1 MKTRNRFASVTA
13 LLGAALLLAP
23 AAHAAPKKSAR
34 TTQAAKK
41 KAAKQADV
49 RRVAVLASGPHAEA
63 ARDALEAEL
72 ARRPARYEVVP
83 ESAVRSAASRLGQD
97 PTTPAGASAVAAE
110 LGLSAVLVADTSTKG
125 KKPQMRLTVRN
136 GRDGKALASPAAAR
150 PATVKLVPVA
160 VKRQWTALEK
170 GLQKSRAPD
179 PAPPAPVEPEPPLKP
194 ATPVAEA
201 PTEKPATPPAK
212 PPVTEDKAPV
222 RKPVA
227 VTPKPREKEKDPE
240 DSQVHAGVERRPPLV
255 EGGIGLRLFGRS
267 LRYKDDVF
275 GVLRPYTLGL
285 DVGGF
290 ALPGAP
296 QVSGDLTVYP
306 LARFKQ
312 GALARLGL
320 TGAIDQ
326 SFGLKSTGSSG
337 AVSYPTVAREWQAGL
352 RYVMP
357 FGQAER
363 YGFEVTGTY
372 GMNTFRVDPVN
383 DERPLDL
390 PNVEYQTAGLTL
402 GLRAELSQKL
412 DFNFRLGYL
421 HPLSAGELNSD
432 TWFPNATMGAV
443 TGSATVAYRLNSVLD
458 VRLKADLRRYFF
470 KFNPEVGDPYIAGG
484 AVDQYPG
491 LTLQLGFKY

>member
-1 MKTRNRFASVTA
+1 MKTRNRFGSITA
-13 LLGAALLLAP
+13 LLGAALLLGP
-23 AAHAAPKKSAR
+23 VAHAAPKKPAK
-34 TTQAAKK
+34 TTQSAKK
-41 KAAKQADV
+41 KPAKQADV
-49 RRVAVLASGPHAEA
+49 RRVAVVASGPHAEA

-72 ARRPARYEVVP
+72 ARRPARYEIVP

-97 PTTPAGASAVAAE
+97 PTTAAGASAVASE
-110 LGLSAVLVADTSTKG
+110 LGLSALLVADTSTTG
-125 KKPQMRLTVRN
+125 KKQQVRLSVRN
-136 GRDGKALASPAAAR
+136 GKDGKALASPAAAR
-150 PATVKLVPVA
+150 PATAKLVPVS

-170 GLQKSRAPD
+170 GLQKSRAPEAVV
-179 PAPPAPVEPEPPLKP
+179 APSKPVEPEPPLKP
-194 ATPVAEA
+194 ATPITDTTPV
-201 PTEKPATPPAK
+201 TPPAK
-212 PPVTEDKAPV
+212 TPVTPEDKTPP
-222 RKPVA
+222 RKPVVVA
-227 VTPKPREKEKDPE
+227 PKPEEKKPE
-240 DSQVHAGVERRPPLV
+240 DTQTYAGTARRPPLV
-255 EGGIGLRLFGRS
+255 EGAVGLKLFGRS
-267 LRYKDDVF
+267 LRYKDDLF

-320 TGAIDQ
+320 TGSIDQ
-326 SFGLKSTGSSG
+326 SFGLKSTGSTG

-372 GMNTFRVDPVN
+372 GMNTFRIDPVN

-402 GLRAELSQKL
+402 GLRAELTQKL

-432 TWFPNATMGAV
+432 TWFPNASMGAV
-443 TGSATVAYRLNSVLD
+443 TGSATVAYRLNSFLD

-470 KFNPEVGDPYIAGG
+470 KFNPDVGDNYIAGG

-491 LTLQLGFKY
+491 LSLQLGFKY

>member
-1 MKTRNRFASVTA
+1 
-13 LLGAALLLAP
+13 P
-23 AAHAAPKKSAR
+23 
-34 TTQAAKK
+34 
-41 KAAKQADV
+41 
-49 RRVAVLASGPHAEA
+49 
-63 ARDALEAEL
+63 
-72 ARRPARYEVVP
+72 
-83 ESAVRSAASRLGQD
+83 
-97 PTTPAGASAVAAE
+97 PTPIV
-110 LGLSAVLVADTSTKG
+110 
-125 KKPQMRLTVRN
+125 
-136 GRDGKALASPAAAR
+136 
-150 PATVKLVPVA
+150 
-160 VKRQWTALEK
+160 
-170 GLQKSRAPD
+170 
-179 PAPPAPVEPEPPLKP
+179 
-194 ATPVAEA
+194 
-201 PTEKPATPPAK
+201 EKPAETPPPK
-212 PPVTEDKAPV
+212 PPPAEDKAPV

-227 VTPKPREKEKDPE
+227 AKPVEKPQDKAPDE
-240 DSQVHAGVERRPPLV
+240 GVSTQARVGRAPLV
-255 EGGIGLRLFGRS
+255 EGAVGLRLFGRS

-296 QVSGDLTVYP
+296 QVAADLTVYP
-306 LARFKQ
+306 LARLSQ

-383 DERPLDL
+383 EERPLDL
-390 PNVEYQTAGLTL
+390 PNVEYKTAGLTL
-402 GLRAELSQKL
+402 GLRAALTEKF

-421 HPLSAGELNSD
+421 HPLSAGELSSD
-432 TWFPNATMGAV
+432 TWFPNASMGAV
-443 TGSATVAYRLNSVLD
+443 TGSATLAYRLNSFAD

-470 KFNPEVGDPYIAGG
+470 KFNPEPGDPYVAGG

-491 LTLQLGFKY
+491 ITLQLGFKY

>member
-1 MKTRNRFASVTA
+1 
-13 LLGAALLLAP
+13 
-23 AAHAAPKKSAR
+23 
-34 TTQAAKK
+34 
-41 KAAKQADV
+41 
-49 RRVAVLASGPHAEA
+49 
-63 ARDALEAEL
+63 
-72 ARRPARYEVVP
+72 
-83 ESAVRSAASRLGQD
+83 
-97 PTTPAGASAVAAE
+97 
-110 LGLSAVLVADTSTKG
+110 
-125 KKPQMRLTVRN
+125 
-136 GRDGKALASPAAAR
+136 
-150 PATVKLVPVA
+150 
-160 VKRQWTALEK
+160 
-170 GLQKSRAPD
+170 
-179 PAPPAPVEPEPPLKP
+179 PLKP
-194 ATPVAEA
+194 ATPIVDTT
-201 PTEKPATPPAK
+201 PTPPPAK
-212 PPVTEDKAPV
+212 TPVTEDKAPV

-227 VTPKPREKEKDPE
+227 VTPKPEEKEKEKEKEPE
-240 DSQVHAGVERRPPLV
+240 DKQTYAGTERRPPLV
-255 EGGIGLRLFGRS
+255 EGALGLRLFGRS

-275 GVLRPYTLGL
+275 GVLRPYTLGP

-312 GALARLGL
+312 GALARLGI

-326 SFGLKSTGSSG
+326 SFGLKSTGSTG
-337 AVSYPTVAREWQAGL
+337 AVSYPTVAREFQAGL

-372 GMNTFRVDPVN
+372 GMNTFRIDPVN

-402 GLRAELSQKL
+402 GLRAELTQKL

-432 TWFPNATMGAV
+432 TWFPNASMGAV
-443 TGSATVAYRLNSVLD
+443 TGSASVAYRLNSFLD

-470 KFNPEVGDPYIAGG
+470 KFNPDVGDPYIAGG

-491 LTLQLGFKY
+491 LSLQLGFKY

>member
-1 MKTRNRFASVTA
+1 MKTLPRFASVTA
-13 LLGAALLLAP
+13 LLGAALLLGP
-23 AAHAAPKKSAR
+23 AAHAAPKKPAK

-41 KAAKQADV
+41 KPAKQADV
-49 RRVAVLASGPHAEA
+49 RRVAVLASGPHAQA

-72 ARRPARYEVVP
+72 ARRPARYEIVP
-83 ESAVRSAASRLGQD
+83 ESAVRTVASRLGQD
-97 PTTPAGASAVAAE
+97 PTSPAGATAVASE
-110 LGLSAVLVADTSTKG
+110 LGLSALLVADTATNG
-125 KKPQMRLTVRN
+125 KKQQVRLTVRN

-150 PATVKLVPVA
+150 PATAKLVPA
-160 VKRQWTALEK
+160 SVKRQWTALEK
-170 GLQKSRAPD
+170 GLQKSRAPEAVVST
-179 PAPPAPVEPEPPLKP
+179 PAVEPEPAVKP
-194 ATPVAEA
+194 ATPIVDTT
-201 PTEKPATPPAK
+201 PTPPATK
-212 PPVTEDKAPV
+212 PPVPVPEDKTPA

-227 VTPKPREKEKDPE
+227 VAPKPEEKKPE
-240 DSQVHAGVERRPPLV
+240 EEPKVSAGTGRRPTLV
-255 EGGIGLRLFGRS
+255 EGAVGLKLFGRS
-267 LRYKDDVF
+267 LRYKDDLF
-275 GVLRPYTLGL
+275 GVLRPYTLGA

-312 GALARLGL
+312 GALARLGI
-320 TGAIDQ
+320 TGSIDQ
-326 SFGLKSTGSSG
+326 SFGLKSTGSTG

-352 RYVMP
+352 RYLMP
-357 FGQAER
+357 FGQGER

-372 GMNTFRVDPVN
+372 GMNTFRIDPVN

-402 GLRAELSQKL
+402 GLRAELTQKL

-432 TWFPNATMGAV
+432 TWFPNASMGAI
-443 TGSATVAYRLNSVLD
+443 TGSASVAYRLNSFLD

-470 KFNPEVGDPYIAGG
+470 KFNPDVGDPYIAGG

-491 LTLQLGFKY
+491 LSLQLGFKY